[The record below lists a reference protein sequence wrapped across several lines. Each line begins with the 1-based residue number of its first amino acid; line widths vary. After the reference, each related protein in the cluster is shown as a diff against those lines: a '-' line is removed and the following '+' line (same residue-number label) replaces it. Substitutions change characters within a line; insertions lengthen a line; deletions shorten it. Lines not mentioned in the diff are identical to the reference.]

1 MEGSVVFGVVG
12 GTPDAPRVGYLEE
25 TLPVTSDV
33 LALVGEVDPM
43 EVFRMAAPCAG
54 RACQHFDGARC
65 RLVAR
70 IVDVVPPVVEQ
81 LAPCAVRSW
90 CRWWREAGPEAC
102 RRCPA
107 VVTSDVQAS
116 DVMRQAADPAAPAP
130 SSSSRPPQ

>member
-12 GTPDAPRVGYLEE
+12 GTPEEPRVGYLEG
-25 TLPVTSDV
+25 TLPVTPDV

-54 RACQHFDGARC
+54 GACQHFDGARC

-70 IVDVVPPVVEQ
+70 IVDGVPPVVDQ
-81 LAPCAVRSW
+81 LAPCAIRSW

-107 VVTSDVQAS
+107 VVTSHVQPS
-116 DVMRQAADPAAPAP
+116 DSLRRAADPAAPAP
-130 SSSSRPPQ
+130 IASSRPAS